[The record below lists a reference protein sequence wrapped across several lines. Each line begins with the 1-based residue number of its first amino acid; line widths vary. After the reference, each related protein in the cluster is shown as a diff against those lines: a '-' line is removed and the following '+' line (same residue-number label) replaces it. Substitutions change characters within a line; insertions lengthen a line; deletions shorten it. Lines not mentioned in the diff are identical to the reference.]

1 MWLDIT
7 KQKFGFMSCSFHERD
22 CFQNKKKK
30 KKSLKSF
37 RKDIEFSSYEL
48 FLFFFLEATIQNEP
62 FFFINFILPKVL
74 KKIYI

>member
-7 KQKFGFMSCSFHERD
+7 KQKFGFTSCSFHERD
-22 CFQNKKKK
+22 CFHNQKKK

>member
-7 KQKFGFMSCSFHERD
+7 KQKFGFTSCSFHERD
-22 CFQNKKKK
+22 CFHNQKKK

-48 FLFFFLEATIQNEP
+48 FLFFFLEATIQRTNL
-62 FFFINFILPKVL
+62 FFINFILPKVL